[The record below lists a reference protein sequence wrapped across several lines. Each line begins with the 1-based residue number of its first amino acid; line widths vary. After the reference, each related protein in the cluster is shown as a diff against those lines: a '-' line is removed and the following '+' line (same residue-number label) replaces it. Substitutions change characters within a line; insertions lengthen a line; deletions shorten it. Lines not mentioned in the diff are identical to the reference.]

1 MGSYDSV
8 ATCDLIGIYTLNKIN
23 HIIDN
28 KDVGLYR
35 DDGLAVLRNQ
45 SLTEASR
52 KAKEITKVFHGLGL
66 KVTTE
71 INKKC
76 ANFLD
81 VTFNLEDE
89 SYRPFTKPNNISSYV
104 NKGSNHPRNIIKRI
118 SDTINKQLSNISSNE
133 QQFDAT
139 AQEYQDALH
148 RAGYEHK
155 LKFEKPVTHKRN
167 RNRKIIWFNPPFS
180 KNVSTNIGR
189 KFLNLL
195 DNHFPKDRELHKIF
209 NRNNVKM
216 SYSCMDNMTNI
227 IYTHKLVLKTGEKQ
241 KEDLC
246 NCNQH

>member
-1 MGSYDSV
+1 M
-8 ATCDLIGIYTLNKIN
+8 
-23 HIIDN
+23 H
-28 KDVGLYR
+28 
-35 DDGLAVLRNQ
+35 
-45 SLTEASR
+45 
-52 KAKEITKVFHGLGL
+52 
-66 KVTTE
+66 
-71 INKKC
+71 
-76 ANFLD
+76 FLD

-104 NKGSNHPRNIIKRI
+104 NKRSNHPRNIIKRI
-118 SDTINKQLSNISSNE
+118 PDTINKQLSNISSNE

-155 LKFEKPVTHKRN
+155 LKFEKPVTYKRK

-180 KNVSTNIGR
+180 KNVSTNISR

-195 DNHFPKDRELHKIF
+195 DNHFPMDSKLHKIF

-227 IYTHKLVLKTGEKQ
+227 INTHKLVLNTGEKQ

-246 NCNQH
+246 NCNQQADCP